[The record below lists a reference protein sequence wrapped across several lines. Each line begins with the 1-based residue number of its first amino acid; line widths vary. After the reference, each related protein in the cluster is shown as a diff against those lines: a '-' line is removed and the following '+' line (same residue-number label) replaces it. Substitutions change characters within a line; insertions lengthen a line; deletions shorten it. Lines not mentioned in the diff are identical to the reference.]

1 MVEASVKI
9 EALFG
14 LPEGLEIGS
23 FVVADQMIMLT
34 VISIQQKPCC
44 PLCGNR
50 ASRVHSHYSR
60 QLADMPC
67 AGRRVR
73 LILHVRK
80 FFCDEKTCVRKIFA
94 ERLAPFIRP
103 WARVTTRLL
112 EAVEAI
118 GLATSGMLGARL
130 GDRLG
135 IQTSWMTILRRMMAL
150 PIAPVGQIPQLGI
163 DDFSFRRGRRFGT
176 ILVDLQSHQIIDL
189 LPDRN
194 GETAAAWMAA
204 HPEIELVSRDRG
216 GDYASAAAAGAPQA
230 VQCADRFHL
239 INNLGKALEG
249 ILARHLAARRR
260 AQVAAVSIPPSETP
274 QHKQP
279 PHPLPKSVALSQAK
293 REHRLA
299 QYQQVV
305 ALREQGFSQTTIAEH
320 VGIGHATVSR
330 WLRHGSFP
338 EQQPRSRSAR
348 VDPHLPQLIEQW
360 ETGSYTVAQLH
371 RELVANGYPH
381 SYDSV
386 YRRLVRTLPA
396 RRKRQY
402 LRTPSREGKEQEPS
416 DQPPHPPVVVRQTM
430 FLFLRD
436 PENLEA
442 NEQEALAFL
451 RSLHAEVDQAYVLA
465 QQFREMLRTRTG
477 EHLDRWI
484 GRVKESHIREL
495 QHFVGGVL
503 RDKEAVKAGLTL
515 PASQGIVEGKVNKL
529 KLIKRM
535 GYGRASFP
543 LLRQRVLHAL

>member
-1 MVEASVKI
+1 MVVERMEVK
-9 EALFG
+9 EMFG
-14 LPEGLEIGS
+14 LPKELEVMS
-23 FVVADQMIMLT
+23 VDVAEQLITILAVST
-34 VISIQQKPCC
+34 QTAPCC
-44 PLCGNR
+44 PLCGTS
-50 ASRVHSHYSR
+50 ASRLHSYYSR

-67 AGRRVR
+67 LGRRVR
-73 LILHVRK
+73 LIVHVRK
-80 FFCDEKTCVRKIFA
+80 FFCDEKTCIRKIFT

-112 EAVEAI
+112 QAVEVI
-118 GLATSGMLGARL
+118 GFATGGMAGARL
-130 GDRLG
+130 GNRLG
-135 IQTSWMTILRRMMAL
+135 IQASWMTILRRMMAL
-150 PIAPVGQIPQLGI
+150 PLDPVGQVSQLGI
-163 DDFSFRRGRRFGT
+163 DDFSFRRGHRFGT
-176 ILVDLQSHQIIDL
+176 ILVDLQRHQTIDL

-194 GETAAAWMAA
+194 VETAAAWMAA

-239 INNLGKALEG
+239 INNLGEALEG
-249 ILARHLAARRR
+249 ILARHLAAHRRSL
-260 AQVAAVSIPPSETP
+260 VAATSITPLETAASKQSP
-274 QHKQP
+274 QP
-279 PHPLPKSVALSQAK
+279 IAKSVALSQAK

-299 QYQQVV
+299 QYQQVA
-305 ALREQGFSQTTIAEH
+305 ALREQGFSQTAIAEH

-338 EQQPRSRSAR
+338 EQQPRPRSPR
-348 VDPHLPQLIEQW
+348 VDPHLPHLMEQW

-371 RELVANGYPH
+371 RELAANGYPH

-386 YRRLVRTLPA
+386 YRRLVHTLPA

-402 LRTPSREGKEQEPS
+402 VRIPSREWKDQEPS
-416 DQPPHPPVVVRQTM
+416 DQSPHPPVLVRQAM

-436 PENLEA
+436 SENLEA
-442 NEQEALAFL
+442 DEQEALAFL

-465 QQFREMLRTRTG
+465 QQFRVMLRTRTG
-477 EHLDRWI
+477 EHLDSWI

-543 LLRQRVLHAL
+543 LLRQRVLHAA